1 MKQPIQNK
9 GITLKELAF
18 LGVYS
23 ALLIAFKEMMNVLP
37 NIEPVTVMLIA
48 LTTVFGIKAL
58 LPVYVFSFIEII
70 LHGFHIWNM
79 MYLYVWAVLV
89 LIVLCFLPL
98 HKVIEAKT
106 GKASPVLLTVMWTVL
121 AALYGIGYGTLCS
134 IPYFITLGT
143 EGAISWIISG
153 FTFDILHCVGNSVIT
168 SLLFFPL
175 YKILKV
181 AKKKLA

>member
-106 GKASPVLLTVMWTVL
+106 GKAHPVILTVMWTIL
-121 AALYGIGYGTLCS
+121 ASIYGIGFGTICS
-134 IPYFITLGT
+134 IPYFFTLGL
-143 EGAISWIISG
+143 EGAVAWIVSG
-153 FTFDILHCVGNSVIT
+153 LAFDVIHCVSNAIIT
-168 SLLFFPL
+168 ALMFFPL